1 MNINDMTSFD
11 YAYCHN
17 CSKEAK
23 SNEKVIELF
32 GTRRYKGHVYVQSHC
47 RDCRHQ
53 EDRKRIK
60 LGLVRHRN

>member
-1 MNINDMTSFD
+1 MSTYDMTSLD
-11 YAYCHN
+11 YAYCNN
-17 CSKEAK
+17 CGKEAK
-23 SNEKVIELF
+23 SEKKVIDLF
-32 GTRRYKGHVYVQSHC
+32 GTRRYRGSVYVQSHC